1 MTQCVMRELSRFTD
15 FGLRI
20 PVHRKQQNEQR
31 CRKCFQQSFKS
42 LNSKSKYSDLFV
54 LYYVLLIG
62 FSSVHCQ
69 TNANKNI
76 RPFPPLFNAAQYRPV
91 LTEPSQGTCGVQ
103 ERTAYCKSS
112 MFPISVDICNQD
124 FCVQQCSSRTEKP
137 SYLNLL
143 VQTTGFSNCVFL
155 DTINTRPGGAFQ
167 SASTS
172 FISSGP
178 TCFVTPSVTPDLSS
192 TLEFTITLWIWQKK
206 DNDG

>member
-1 MTQCVMRELSRFTD
+1 MAQCAMKEQSRFTD
-15 FGLRI
+15 FCLSL

-31 CRKCFQQSFKS
+31 CRKCFQENFKI
-42 LNSKSKYSDLFV
+42 SKSKYCDLFV
-54 LYYVLLIG
+54 LYYVLLVC
-62 FSSVHCQ
+62 FSSVHCESNVNQ
-69 TNANKNI
+69 NI
-76 RPFPPLFNAAQYRPV
+76 RPFPPLFNAAQYRKV

-124 FCVQQCSSRTEKP
+124 FCVQQCSNRTEKP
-137 SYLNLL
+137 SYLKLL
-143 VQTTGFSNCVFL
+143 VQTTGFSDCVFL
-155 DTINTRPGGAFQ
+155 DTINTRPGSAFQ

-192 TLEFTITLWIWQKK
+192 TKEFTITLWIWQKK